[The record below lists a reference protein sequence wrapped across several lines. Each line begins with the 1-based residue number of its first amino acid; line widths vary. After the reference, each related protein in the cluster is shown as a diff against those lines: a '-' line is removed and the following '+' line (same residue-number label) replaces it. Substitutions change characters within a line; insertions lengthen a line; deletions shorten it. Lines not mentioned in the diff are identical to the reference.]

1 MIVIYI
7 HFQASGRGGRSGDSA
22 HSIVYCAPKDCPL
35 RNEPK
40 TVHKRELNEVRL
52 YLQNSVECRRK
63 RLLEYFDPKSA
74 KPGDDPKVCC
84 DVCATSVQ
92 AISTSSELRPWNCNT
107 NSDSKCSRQSLRGRP
122 ITNGGDT

>member
-7 HFQASGRGGRSGDSA
+7 YFQASGRGGCSGDSA
-22 HSIVYCAPKDCPL
+22 YSIVYWAPKDCPL

-40 TVHKRELNEVRL
+40 TMHERELNEVRQ
-52 YLQNSVECRRK
+52 YLQNSSECRRK

-74 KPGDDPKVCC
+74 KPGDDPKLCC

-92 AISTSSELRPWNCNT
+92 AISTSSDLN
-107 NSDSKCSRQSLRGRP
+107 DSFNESALASVLDLEDDKRMDNPS
-122 ITNGGDT
+122 N

>member
-7 HFQASGRGGRSGDSA
+7 YFQESGRGGCSGDSA
-22 HSIVYCAPKDCPL
+22 HLIVYWAEKDCPL

-40 TVHKRELNEVRL
+40 TMHERELNEVRQ
-52 YLQNSVECRRK
+52 YLQNSSECRRK

-92 AISTSSELRPWNCNT
+92 AISTSSDHK
-107 NSDSKCSRQSLRGRP
+107 DSFNESALASVLDLEDDKRMDNPS
-122 ITNGGDT
+122 N

>member
-7 HFQASGRGGRSGDSA
+7 YFQASGRGGHSGDSA
-22 HSIVYCAPKDCPL
+22 HSIVYWAPKECPL

-40 TVHKRELNEVRL
+40 TVHERELNEVRQ
-52 YLQNSVECRRK
+52 YHQNSSKCRRK

-84 DVCATSVQ
+84 NVCATSVQ
-92 AISTSSELRPWNCNT
+92 ATSTSSDLK
-107 NSDSKCSRQSLRGRP
+107 DSFNECLCP
-122 ITNGGDT
+122 LFGG

>member
-1 MIVIYI
+1 MIYVY
-7 HFQASGRGGRSGDSA
+7 FQASGRGGCSGDSA
-22 HSIVYCAPKDCPL
+22 HSIVYWVPKDCPL

-40 TVHKRELNEVRL
+40 TVHEQELNEVRQ
-52 YLQNSVECRRK
+52 YLQNSSECRQK

-92 AISTSSELRPWNCNT
+92 AISTSSDPKDSYNESALASVLDLEDNKRMDNT
-107 NSDSKCSRQSLRGRP
+107 SD
-122 ITNGGDT
+122 